1 MINVTAMFTLDQVRG
16 MVEVLDP
23 ETPAILSVFAGR
35 VADSGLDPIPH
46 MRACVDLASARPL
59 AQIMWASPREL
70 LNILHTEEAGCHII
84 TVTHDVLKKLENI
97 GKDLGEFSRETVKMF
112 YDDAVAAGYT
122 IPTGES

>member
-1 MINVTAMFTLDQVRG
+1 
-16 MVEVLDP
+16 
-23 ETPAILSVFAGR
+23 
-35 VADSGLDPIPH
+35 

-112 YDDAVAAGYT
+112 YDDACAAGYT
-122 IPTGES
+122 IPLGES